1 VLVDE
6 DKLLDMTKAAMVVST
21 LVWILFNPLYVR
33 PSDAS
38 PSIRVSFS
46 WGDLHIDTIN
56 NLLLFCRD
64 KYRFSVFC
72 LFEIQLS
79 FMAFVFT
86 SILMWG

>member
-1 VLVDE
+1 MQSSAVDE

-33 PSDAS
+33 PSVAS
-38 PSIRVSFS
+38 PRRARVSFS

-56 NLLLFCRD
+56 NLLLLFRGR
-64 KYRFSVFC
+64 YRFSVFC

-86 SILMWG
+86 